1 MSREASQLAGSRG
14 EEWRWVHP
22 MQRRQC
28 VQRIEGESTSARAR
42 DVSVGSE
49 NEEDGRSCGVRQS
62 WDLRL
67 SGHSK
72 ECEKP
77 PSHPRV

>member
-1 MSREASQLAGSRG
+1 MGASHAAETMCAENRGRE
-14 EEWRWVHP
+14 H
-22 MQRRQC
+22 
-28 VQRIEGESTSARAR
+28 SARAR

-49 NEEDGRSCGVRQS
+49 NEEDGMSCGVRQS